1 MGPQIDAPTDRSASR
16 PRTYSPLV
24 QIMLSRVRTFYRQPE
39 AVFWT
44 YGFPLLLAI
53 ALSFAFRSRPVERV
67 NVDVAAG
74 PAADATLAALAADP
88 RLHAAIHDADAARR
102 RLRITKTDLVVVAQA
117 PGYEYLFDPNR
128 PESVLAR
135 AAADSALLRAGPAK
149 DAAPIRDTP
158 AADVGG
164 RYIDFLI
171 PGLVGMNLMGG
182 GLWGVGFV
190 IVDLRVRKLLK
201 RFLATPMRKDQF
213 LLGTILSRLA
223 FTLPEIAILLV
234 FAYLAFGVAVNG
246 SLAALAIVI
255 VVGGM
260 AFTGIG
266 LLVASRAQTTEAV
279 SGLMNL
285 VMLPMY
291 IFSGV
296 FFSSER
302 FPEAFQPVI
311 KALPLTALND
321 ALRGVMNDGES
332 LTSQWPRLAILAAWG
347 CASFVLALKWFRW
360 R

>member
-1 MGPQIDAPTDRSASR
+1 MLQASAPSR
-16 PRTYSPLV
+16 RYSPLA
-24 QIMLSRVRTFYRQPE
+24 QLMLSRVREFYRQPE

-53 ALSFAFRSRPVERV
+53 ALSFAFRSRPVEKV
-67 NVDVAAG
+67 NVDVPAG
-74 PAADATLAALAADP
+74 PGAEQTVAAFNADP
-88 RLHAAIHDADAARR
+88 RLKATVQELDVARR
-102 RLRITKTDLVVVAQA
+102 RLRTTKTDLIVVPLS
-117 PGYEYLFDPNR
+117 PGYEYDFDPNR
-128 PESVLAR
+128 PEGVLAR
-135 AAADSALLRAGPAK
+135 AAADSALLRAGSSK
-149 DAAPIRDTP
+149 DAPPVKDAP

-190 IVDLRVRKLLK
+190 VVDMRVRKLLK

-213 LLGTILSRLA
+213 LLGIMLSRLT
-223 FTLPEIAILLV
+223 FTLPEIFLLLT
-234 FAYLAFGVAVNG
+234 FAYFVFGVAVNG
-246 SLAALAIVI
+246 SLAALAVVI
-255 VVGGM
+255 MVGAMSFMGV
-260 AFTGIG
+260 G
-266 LLVASRAQTTEAV
+266 LLVASRAKTNEAV

-291 IFSGV
+291 VFSGV

-302 FPEAFQPVI
+302 FPESFQPVL

-321 ALRGVMNDGES
+321 ALRGIINDGES
-332 LTSQWPRLAILAAWG
+332 LIEQWPRLAILAAWG
-347 CASFVLALKWFRW
+347 GVSFVLALKWFRW

>member
-1 MGPQIDAPTDRSASR
+1 MGPQLDNPPAR
-16 PRTYSPLV
+16 PATYSPLW

-53 ALSFAFRSRPVERV
+53 ALSFAFRSRPVEQV
-67 NVDVAAG
+67 NVDVEAG
-74 PAADATLAALAADP
+74 PAAERTVATLAADP
-88 RLHAAIHDADAARR
+88 RLKATVQDTEVARR
-102 RLRITKTDLVVVAQA
+102 RLRTTKTDLVVVPRS
-117 PGYEYLFDPNR
+117 PGYEYVFDPNR

-135 AAADSALLRAGPAK
+135 AAADSALLRAGIAK
-149 DAAPIRDTP
+149 DAVPIRDTP
-158 AADVGG
+158 TADPGG

-171 PGLVGMNLMGG
+171 PGLLGMNLMGG

-213 LLGTILSRLA
+213 LLGTMLSRMA
-223 FTLPEIAILLV
+223 FTLVEIAILV
-234 FAYLAFGVAVNG
+234 AFGYFVFGVPVNG
-246 SLAALAIVI
+246 SLAALAVVV
-255 VVGGM
+255 VVGGLTF
-260 AFTGIG
+260 AGIG
-266 LLVASRAQTTEAV
+266 LLVASRAQTTEAI

-291 IFSGV
+291 VFSGV

-321 ALRGVMNDGES
+321 ALRGVLNDGES
-332 LTSQWPRLAILAAWG
+332 LAAQGPRLAILAVWG
-347 CASFVLALKWFRW
+347 SVSFALALKWFRW